1 MRLELVKDWMTSE
14 LITISPDTRL
24 AEIDRLMVEHKIRRL
39 PVVEN
44 EILLGIVSYGDV
56 RAAKPSQASPLSV
69 WETNYLVSRV
79 TAGEIMTPKPSTVH
93 KDTIIGQ
100 AVLLMLENKFSSL
113 PVTDKDD
120 KLVGIITETDI
131 FRMIV
136 HDWEKSKDSATE
148 PFMHYNDPSHS
159 D

>member
-1 MRLELVKDWMTSE
+1 MRLELVKDWMTSDV
-14 LITISPDTRL
+14 ITISVDARL
-24 AEIDRLMVEHKIRRL
+24 AEIDQLMVEHKIRRL
-39 PVVEN
+39 PVVGN
-44 EILLGIVSYGDV
+44 GKLLGIVSYGDI
-56 RAAKPSQASPLSV
+56 RASKPSQASPLSV
-69 WETNYLVSRV
+69 WETNYLVSRI
-79 TAGEIMTPKPSTVH
+79 TADEIMTPNPSTVS

-113 PVTDKDD
+113 PVVDNDG

-136 HDWEKSKDSATE
+136 HDWERSKDNATE
-148 PFMHYNDPSHS
+148 PFMHYNDPSNS